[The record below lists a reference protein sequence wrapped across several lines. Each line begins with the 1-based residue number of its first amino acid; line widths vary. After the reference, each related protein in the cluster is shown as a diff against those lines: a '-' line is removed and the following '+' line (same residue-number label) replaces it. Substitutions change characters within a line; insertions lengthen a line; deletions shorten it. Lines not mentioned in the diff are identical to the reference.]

1 MSSSIIIF
9 TLCAAAALIV
19 VYIFNRHS
27 LKKFKY
33 SFFSKMSLYI
43 SVMYTAFLYGGMY
56 VFSKYNH
63 NVYSWILIVIG
74 VVVLGC
80 QIRINC
86 NQTNLW
92 YGLSGSIIQIPLLMS
107 TLVLVFPLLVLS
119 IFFKVLMSLGRSK
132 PLPSKTPYQ
141 KQQEW
146 YYNRMNPNG
155 FYKRK

>member
-1 MSSSIIIF
+1 MSSSIIVF
-9 TLCAAAALIV
+9 TLCAATALIV

-43 SVMYTAFLYGGMY
+43 SVMYTTFLYGGMY

-86 NQTNLW
+86 NETNLW
-92 YGLSGSIIQIPLLMS
+92 CGLGGSIIQIPLLMS

-119 IFFKVLMSLGRSK
+119 IFFKVLMSLGGSK